1 MERSGK
7 RHSIVRLVLELVE
20 QSIVLVFLELKLGVK
35 EIKHN
40 VDSAKTGAVVITL
53 GGALLLF
60 SLVAGTAAAIAALA
74 LVLPVW
80 LSALIVTALY
90 LFAGAALLFSGLGKL
105 KHFTLLPRETIERVE
120 AIGRK
125 LKQHAE
131 RRHVEAIE
139 ARGAAARVAARDA
152 GKTEAREAVRNAW
165 DGKER
170 RKKPRGTIR
179 DRRLAHVSERE
190 EKKRAR
196 QESKL
201 KIYGGPRAGA

>member
-1 MERSGK
+1 MERTEK

-20 QSIVLVFLELKLGVK
+20 QSIVLVFLELKLGVM
-35 EIKHN
+35 EIRRN
-40 VDSAKTGAVVITL
+40 VDSAKTGVAIVAL

-60 SLVAGTAAAIAALA
+60 SLVAGTATAIAALA

-90 LFAGAALLFSGLGKL
+90 VFAGAALLFTGIGKL
-105 KHFTLLPRETIERVE
+105 RHFTLLPKDTIERAE
-120 AIGRK
+120 TIGRK
-125 LKQHAE
+125 LKKHTEQ
-131 RRHVEAIE
+131 RQIEAAE
-139 ARGAAARVAARDA
+139 ARGAAVREAARDA
-152 GKTEAREAVRNAW
+152 GKTEERKAVNKAW

-179 DRRLAHVSERE
+179 DRKLAGVRERE
-190 EKKRAR
+190 EKQRAR